1 MALLRQ
7 LYVQVLIG
15 ILLAVVLGIVAPSVA
30 VAMKP
35 LGDAFI
41 ALLRTVLAPIIF
53 CSIVH
58 GLTHIS
64 SMSQLGRLGLKS
76 LVYFEGLTTIAM
88 GVGFIAVNVFQPGA
102 GLHASNLAV
111 DRQSATYRAQQATSP
126 RSGSR

>member
-1 MALLRQ
+1 MARHDSKALANAGAFRQASATSNITSRRKPSAMVLLRQ
-7 LYVQVLIG
+7 LYIQVLIG

-41 ALLRTVLAPIIF
+41 ALLRMMLAPIIF

-76 LVYFEGLTTIAM
+76 
-88 GVGFIAVNVFQPGA
+88 
-102 GLHASNLAV
+102 
-111 DRQSATYRAQQATSP
+111 
-126 RSGSR
+126 